1 MYFKFSDKERFYRKG
16 LYCPPKKSWRNQIM
30 ENVQQKTYSIG
41 EAARICGVTEKQI
54 RHWEEKNHIPKAQR
68 VICGERSYRQFTET
82 DFNLIR
88 KIREYLD
95 EGYTLSTAA
104 KKAAEEIS
112 TRKEEV

>member
-1 MYFKFSDKERFYRKG
+1 MRNRKH
-16 LYCPPKKSWRNQIM
+16 
-30 ENVQQKTYSIG
+30 KTYSIG

-82 DFNLIR
+82 DFNLII

-95 EGYTLSTAA
+95 EGYTLSAA
-104 KKAAEEIS
+104 ARKAGGDVSGLKK
-112 TRKEEV
+112 KEKSE